1 MGRATLALAAV
12 GLTQTEVALAAG
24 VSQKTVSAVLRG
36 ESGRASAETRRR
48 IIGAIAGLAG
58 IASAAQVE
66 AAMLVAGSER

>member
-1 MGRATLALAAV
+1 MARGTLALAGV
-12 GLTQTEVALAAG
+12 GLTQAEVATAAG

-36 ESGRASAETRRR
+36 DRGASDETRRR
-48 IIGAIAGLAG
+48 VIGAIAGLAG